1 MHAAERTPPRFP
13 SYFARK
19 LRRTHLGS
27 GLPQS
32 TWVRALLNVTFGKDM
47 RRLLSALERGEMP
60 LSRLA
65 SPRRGNAP
73 TGVFRKLVRQNHP
86 VGSASR
92 VVLPRGHISL

>member
-1 MHAAERTPPRFP
+1 
-13 SYFARK
+13 
-19 LRRTHLGS
+19 
-27 GLPQS
+27 
-32 TWVRALLNVTFGKDM
+32 M